1 MSGQVRG
8 LIFEVQLSAVSCQL
22 SVEGELMQFEVNNQM
37 YVVNFVPEEGR
48 WYVLA
53 PTDTG
58 VVRIPVEVD
67 EPFYDT
73 FGFPQEDK
81 KRDVV
86 N

>member
-8 LIFEVQLSAVSCQL
+8 LIFEVQLSAVSFQL
-22 SVEGELMQFEVNNQM
+22 EGEPMQFEVNNQM

>member
-1 MSGQVRG
+1 
-8 LIFEVQLSAVSCQL
+8 
-22 SVEGELMQFEVNNQM
+22 MQFEVNNQT

-73 FGFPQEDK
+73 FRISAGRQEA
-81 KRDVV
+81 RRSE
-86 N
+86 

>member
-1 MSGQVRG
+1 
-8 LIFEVQLSAVSCQL
+8 
-22 SVEGELMQFEVNNQM
+22 MQFEVNNQM

-53 PTDTG
+53 PTDTV

>member
-8 LIFEVQLSAVSCQL
+8 LIFEVAAVSCQL

-58 VVRIPVEVD
+58 VVRIPVKWMSRFTILSA
-67 EPFYDT
+67 PSRKIRS
-73 FGFPQEDK
+73 GMW
-81 KRDVV
+81 
-86 N
+86 